1 MKKRIITNAVIVFL
15 SSLCLFACNSG
26 SSEQSAYLQDAE
38 AIQHGE
44 ELFTQYCASCHNFDQ
59 ALIGPNLSG
68 VTTEAGHDWLSKFI
82 VNAPEVIQSGDP
94 RATELY
100 EQYKQYMPAFTMLEE
115 QEVESILAY
124 MHTYQEKPQQTQSA
138 LTAANALE
146 DPITEKIPASGL
158 TLVMEEYL
166 KAPHSADE
174 GIRARIN
181 RMVAFRQNGK
191 ERMFV
196 NDLRGN
202 LYEIINGEFKVFM
215 NMKTQMGENFMD
227 NPGWGSGLAHFEFH
241 PEFDQNGLFY
251 TSHTEKPGSAPADFT
266 YADSIKVTVQYVLTE
281 WKMDNPTASTFSG
294 SKREVF
300 RANMVTQIHG
310 VQDINF
316 NPTAQPGDNDYG
328 LLYIGV
334 GDGGAA
340 FGGFPFIPHGKDRIW
355 GSVLRIDPLGN
366 NSKNGQYGIPSI
378 NPWVD
383 DPDALGEI
391 LCYGFR
397 NPHHFAWEPSGERMY
412 VTDIGQH
419 QIEEINIV
427 VPGGDYGWPEREG
440 TFMINTGG
448 KANEVFPLPDNDPDK
463 FIYPVAQYDHNE
475 GNAIIGGIVY
485 QGEAMPQLQGKF
497 IFGDIVNGRVF
508 FADTEEMELE
518 SQAPIHSLKLRLKN
532 ESDTTSF
539 QTLSGVQRV
548 ALRFGTDTDHNL
560 YLFTKSDGVIYKA
573 VGCEGNEMASTE

>member
-1 MKKRIITNAVIVFL
+1 MKKCATTYSVLVFL
-15 SSLCLFACNSG
+15 SSFYLFSCNSE
-26 SSEQSAYLQDAE
+26 STEKSAYLQDAE

-44 ELFTQYCASCHNFDQ
+44 ELFSQYCASCHNFDQ

-68 VTTEAGHDWLSKFI
+68 VTTEAGHEWLSKFI

-94 RATELY
+94 RAKELY
-100 EQYKQYMPAFTMLEE
+100 EQYKQYMPAFTSLEE
-115 QEVESILAY
+115 QEVEAILAY
-124 MHTYQEKPQQTQSA
+124 MNTYQEKPQETQSA

-146 DPITEKIPASGL
+146 DPIAEKIPDSGL
-158 TLVMEEYL
+158 TLVMEKYL
-166 KAPHSADE
+166 KAPPSADE

-181 RMVAFRQNGK
+181 RMVAIAQNGN
-191 ERMFV
+191 ERMFI

-202 LYEIINGEFKVFM
+202 LYEIIKGEFKVFLDMKAQIGESFM
-215 NMKTQMGENFMD
+215 NH
-227 NPGWGSGLAHFEFH
+227 PGWGSGLAHFEFH

-251 TSHTEKPGSAPADFT
+251 TSHTEKPGSIPADFT

-281 WKMDNPTASTFSG
+281 WKMDDPTSKTFSG

-300 RANMVTQIHG
+300 RANMVTQVHG

-316 NPTAQPGDNDYG
+316 NPTAKPGDDDYG

-340 FGGFPFIPHGKDRIW
+340 FGRYPFIPHRKNAIW
-355 GSVLRIDPLGN
+355 GTVLRIDPLGN

-397 NPHHFAWEPSGERMY
+397 NPHHFTWEPSGERMY

-448 KANEVFPLPDNDPDK
+448 KADQVFPLPDNDPDK
-463 FIYPVAQYDHNE
+463 FIYPVVQYDHDE
-475 GNAIIGGIVY
+475 GNAIIGGVIY
-485 QGEAMPQLQGKF
+485 QGKAMPQLQGKF
-497 IFGDIVNGRVF
+497 IFGDVVSGKVF
-508 FADTEEMELE
+508 FADPDELE
-518 SQAPIHSLKLRLKN
+518 LGKQAPIHSLQLRLEN
-532 ESDTTSF
+532 ESDTTSL

-548 ALRFGTDTDHNL
+548 ALRFGTDVDDEL

>member
-1 MKKRIITNAVIVFL
+1 MKKCVQLYSVVIFL
-15 SSLCLFACNSG
+15 SAICLFSCTSNSA
-26 SSEQSAYLQDAE
+26 EESAYLQDAA

-68 VTTEAGHDWLSKFI
+68 VTTEVGHAWLSKFI
-82 VNAPEVIQSGDP
+82 VNAPEVIQSGDE
-94 RATELY
+94 RAQKLY
-100 EQYKQYMPAFTMLEE
+100 EQYKQYMPTFDMLKA
-115 QEVESILAY
+115 QEVDAILAY
-124 MHTYQEKPQQTQSA
+124 MNTYQEQPERPDSDMNE
-138 LTAANALE
+138 ANALE
-146 DPITEKIPASGL
+146 DPIAEKIPASGL
-158 TLVMEEYL
+158 TLVMEKVL
-166 KAPHSADE
+166 TAPPSADE

-202 LYEIINGEFKVFM
+202 LYEIINGKFKVFM
-215 NMKTQMGENFMD
+215 DMKALMPNFID
-227 NPGWGSGLAHFEFH
+227 QPGWGSGLAHFEFH
-241 PEFDQNGLFY
+241 PEFDENGLFY
-251 TSHTEKPGSAPADFT
+251 TSHTEKPGSAPADFA
-266 YADSIKVTVQYVLTE
+266 YDDSIKVTVQYVLTE
-281 WKMDNPTASTFSG
+281 WKIDDPAAKTFSG
-294 SKREVF
+294 THREMF

-316 NPTAQPGDNDYG
+316 NPTASPGDEDYG

-334 GDGGAA
+334 GDGGAS
-340 FGGFPFIPHGKDRIW
+340 FGGFPFIPHRKNGIW
-355 GSVLRIDPLGN
+355 GAVLRIDPLGN

-383 DPDALGEI
+383 DAEALGEI

-397 NPHHFAWEPSGERMY
+397 NAHHFAWEPSGERMY

-427 VPGGDYGWPEREG
+427 KAGGDYGWPEREG
-440 TFMINTGG
+440 TFMISTKG
-448 KANEVFPLPDNDPDK
+448 KASDIYPLPANDPDK
-463 FIYPVAQYDHNE
+463 YIYPVAQYDHNE
-475 GNAIIGGIVY
+475 GNAIIGGMVY

-508 FADTEEMELE
+508 FTNTDEMELGT
-518 SQAPIHSLKLRLKN
+518 QAPIHSLNIRIK
-532 ESDTTSF
+532 EASDTTSF
-539 QTLSGVQRV
+539 QTLSGVPRV
-548 ALRFGTDTDHNL
+548 ALRFGTDTNNDL
-560 YLFTKSDGVIYKA
+560 YLFTKSDGIIYKA
-573 VGCEGNEMASTE
+573 VACDGSEMASKD